1 MTKTTTGEAQ
11 ILLVNRVV
19 PALQEWEVDDSFSLT
34 LTDPTT
40 GVFRNIEL
48 DAKTYARIQD
58 FLISCRNFR
67 GSPDFRP

>member
-34 LTDPTT
+34 LTNPNT
-40 GVFRNIEL
+40 GAFRNIEI
-48 DAKTYARIQD
+48 DAKTYACILD
-58 FLISCRNFR
+58 FLTSSKDFV
-67 GSPDFRP
+67 GSPHF